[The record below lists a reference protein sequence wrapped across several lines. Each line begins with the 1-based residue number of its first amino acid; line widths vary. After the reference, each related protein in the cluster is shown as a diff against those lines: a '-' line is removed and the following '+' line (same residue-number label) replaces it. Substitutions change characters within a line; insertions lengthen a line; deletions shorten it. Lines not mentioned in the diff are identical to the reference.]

1 LICQITEVFAI
12 QIGSNI
18 ILEHTQGNIQSVKSW
33 KEKKKKIYLK
43 RNLQWQSRILHPT
56 LPCKEN
62 EKEVN
67 SDKEKLGL
75 FSVEKLQVIIIPA
88 WAC

>member
-1 LICQITEVFAI
+1 MER
-12 QIGSNI
+12 
-18 ILEHTQGNIQSVKSW
+18 
-33 KEKKKKIYLK
+33 KEKENIS
-43 RNLQWQSRILHPT
+43 Q
-56 LPCKEN
+56 KEFTMAKQN

-75 FSVEKLQVIIIPA
+75 FSVEKLQFIIIPA